1 MAAEQKADGANE
13 IMPQERAAEKRGRRS
28 FGKKEAKE
36 NGSVPEGERRKHG
49 TE

>member
-36 NGSVPEGERRKHG
+36 NGSVPEGEMRKHG